1 MNFIK
6 YAFLC
11 NIFCQWLCQV
21 LLGLVPKSQNW
32 KIFFLVKKDIAMSW
46 DKACLA
52 IIHREKKQTN
62 IIRVVFVQ
70 SHGFGPIK
78 QVGWSCGSHIH
89 LMIYTPKCLN
99 SMLPST
105 FYALIKELCML
116 LQYWFFFFFFFL
128 IPNKTSLMMENFC

>member
-1 MNFIK
+1 MLFCVI
-6 YAFLC
+6 F
-11 NIFCQWLCQV
+11 FCQWLCQV

-70 SHGFGPIK
+70 SHSFSWVWPNK
-78 QVGWSCGSHIH
+78 TSRLKLRLSHSFNDLHTQMSQFNVAINFLRFNQRAMH
-89 LMIYTPKCLN
+89 AP
-99 SMLPST
+99 
-105 FYALIKELCML
+105 AVLI
-116 LQYWFFFFFFFL
+116 FFFFFFL